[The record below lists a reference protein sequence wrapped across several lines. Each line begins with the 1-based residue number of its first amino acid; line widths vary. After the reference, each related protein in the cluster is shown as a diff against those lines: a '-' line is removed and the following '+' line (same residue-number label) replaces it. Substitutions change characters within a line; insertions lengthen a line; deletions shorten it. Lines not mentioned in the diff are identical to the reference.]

1 MAQQSRQALTII
13 RRRQL
18 EQQLRLSRSSIYARL
33 DPKSPYYDP
42 DFPRPIRLGAG
53 SVGWIES
60 EVERY
65 VQLLIERSR
74 GAVA

>member
-1 MAQQSRQALTII
+1 MAEAIRNALAVI

-18 EQQLRLSRSSIYARL
+18 EARLGLSRSTIYDRL
-33 DPKSPYYDP
+33 DPKSPRYDP

-53 SVGWIES
+53 SVGWIEG

-65 VQLLIERSR
+65 VQALIERSR